1 MLTSLKDLVKQITY
15 MKNYNPRK
23 ESKYIIDLYANNLY
37 GWAMSQYL
45 LYGKFKWVVN
55 IECPDELRSLHND
68 YPLAPEK
75 LEITYDM

>member
-1 MLTSLKDLVKQITY
+1 MLASLKDLVKQITY
-15 MKNYNPRK
+15 MKDYNPRK

-55 IECPDELRSLHND
+55 IELRSLHND
-68 YPLAPEK
+68 YALAPEK
-75 LEITYDM
+75 LEIAYDM

>member
-1 MLTSLKDLVKQITY
+1 MKQITY

-23 ESKYIIDLYANNLY
+23 ESKYIIDLYA
-37 GWAMSQYL
+37 YL